1 MANKII
7 DAVELIKMVRD
18 GNIPEN
24 NRFIFKSTIADQQIE
39 VHIGIKDVAKDGYYL
54 LDDKDNVVSTG
65 WLTNSIIEQV
75 EEVYVDNL
83 QELPIYENIENYN
96 NMSTRANRLA
106 INDLIKAVKQINK
119 KLEGK

>member
-119 KLEGK
+119 KLEEK

>member
-7 DAVELIKMVRD
+7 DVVELIKMARD

-39 VHIGIKDVAKDGYYL
+39 VHIGIKDVTKDGYYL
-54 LDDKDNVVSTG
+54 LDDKDNVISTG

-75 EEVYVDNL
+75 EETNIDNL
-83 QELPIYENIENYN
+83 EELPIYENIENYN
-96 NMSTRANRLA
+96 NMSIRANRLA